1 MFQASHFLFF
11 RRSGFVSIFLLVF
24 LFAIAIAAQQP
35 DPQSP
40 APAGSNPP
48 PSPGQEVAPEAS
60 KSNDNSELSM
70 HDNPATFRVRVN
82 LVLVRVVV
90 RDAQGKVIP
99 HLRKEDFNL
108 SDNRKLQTIST
119 FSIETPESHAA
130 PIAASSSTDA
140 SPEAIAKGAPVKALP
155 QRFVA
160 MMFDDVHLSM
170 QDAVFAR
177 DSATRFFGAMSPS
190 DRVAIYTTS
199 GQVHQE
205 FTSDQEILKKTL
217 NGIISRPP
225 AGASFHSC
233 PEVNYYQADLIEN
246 KRDTQALAVATEEA
260 LQCAFSG
267 DTRQL
272 AQAQGLAEAEAMHT
286 LTVGD
291 TQTEY
296 AFRHIEDALRRLSG
310 MPGQRVMMFVS
321 PGFLTTTLHA
331 EMSDMMDRAIRA
343 GIVINTVDA
352 RGLFAPEVLGDISDP
367 PVDTVKT
374 AGFKSTYRVQSE
386 LAQGDAL
393 GELADGTGGTWFH
406 NRNDVDEGMRQAGA
420 APAITYLLGFSP
432 QNLKI
437 DGRFHLLKV
446 TLANKQKANI
456 QARRGY
462 FAPRTLKDPIE
473 SAKQEI
479 QEAIFSQE
487 EILDLPLELHTQ
499 FFKKDAAE
507 AKLAVLSHLDLKSFR
522 FRKSEGRHVD
532 DVTVATAIFDENG
545 NYITGGEKIVQ
556 MKLLDAT
563 YDRLSKPGI
572 TIKSSFDVKPGSYL
586 VRQVVRDAEGT
597 QMAARNGAVTIPY

>member
-1 MFQASHFLFF
+1 
-11 RRSGFVSIFLLVF
+11 VS
-24 LFAIAIAAQQP
+24 
-35 DPQSP
+35 
-40 APAGSNPP
+40 
-48 PSPGQEVAPEAS
+48 
-60 KSNDNSELSM
+60 
-70 HDNPATFRVRVN
+70 
-82 LVLVRVVV
+82 
-90 RDAQGKVIP
+90 
-99 HLRKEDFNL
+99 
-108 SDNRKLQTIST
+108 
-119 FSIETPESHAA
+119 
-130 PIAASSSTDA
+130 
-140 SPEAIAKGAPVKALP
+140 
-155 QRFVA
+155 
-160 MMFDDVHLSM
+160 
-170 QDAVFAR
+170 
-177 DSATRFFGAMSPS
+177 
-190 DRVAIYTTS
+190 
-199 GQVHQE
+199 
-205 FTSDQEILKKTL
+205 
-217 NGIISRPP
+217 PP
-225 AGASFHSC
+225 AGAAFHSC

-246 KRDTQALAVATEEA
+246 KRDSQALAVATEEA

-267 DTRQL
+267 DSRQYTT
-272 AQAQGLAEAEAMHT
+272 AQSMAEAEAVRT
-286 LTVGD
+286 LTLGD

-296 AFRHIEDALRRLSG
+296 AFRHMEDVMRRLAG

-321 PGFLTTTLHA
+321 PGFLTTTLQT

-367 PVDTVKT
+367 PVDTIKT
-374 AGFKSTYRVQSE
+374 TGYKSSYRVQSE

-393 GELADGTGGTWFH
+393 AELADGTGGTWFH

-420 APAITYLLGFSP
+420 APAVTYLLGFSP

-437 DGRFHLLKV
+437 DGRYHLLKV
-446 TLANKQKANI
+446 TLANKQKGSI

-462 FAPRTLKDPIE
+462 FAPRTLKDPVE

-522 FRKSEGRHVD
+522 FRKADGRHVD

-572 TIKSSFDVKPGSYL
+572 TVKSSFDVKPGSYL

>member
-1 MFQASHFLFF
+1 MFQASHFSFF

-24 LFAIAIAAQQP
+24 LLAISIAAQQP
-35 DPQSP
+35 GPPNSAPAASNP
-40 APAGSNPP
+40 APAAK
-48 PSPGQEVAPEAS
+48 QEPAPEAPKAGDS
-60 KSNDNSELSM
+60 PELSM
-70 HDNPATFRVRVN
+70 HDNPATFKVRVN

-90 RDAQGKVIP
+90 RDSQGRVIP
-99 HLRKEDFNL
+99 NLRKEDFNL
-108 SDNRKLQTIST
+108 ADNRKPQTIST
-119 FSIETPESHAA
+119 FSIETPGSQAA
-130 PIAASSSTDA
+130 PIAANSSPA
-140 SPEAIAKGAPVKALP
+140 APPEAIEKGAPGKVLP

-160 MMFDDVHLSM
+160 MMFDDVHLTM

-199 GQVHQE
+199 GQVSQE
-205 FTSDQEILKKTL
+205 FTSDQAILKKTL

-246 KRDTQALAVATEEA
+246 KRDAQALAVATEEA

-267 DTRQL
+267 DTRQYTT
-272 AQAQGLAEAEAMHT
+272 AQSMAEAEAIRA
-286 LTVGD
+286 LTSGD

-296 AFRHIEDALRRLSG
+296 AFRHMEDVMRRLSG
-310 MPGQRVMMFVS
+310 MPGQRVMMLVS
-321 PGFLTTTLHA
+321 PGFLTTTLHT

-352 RGLFAPEVLGDISDP
+352 RGLFAPDMLGDISDP
-367 PVDTVKT
+367 PVDTIKT
-374 AGFKSTYRVQSE
+374 TGFKSTYRVQSE

-393 GELADGTGGTWFH
+393 AELADGTGGTWFH

-420 APAITYLLGFSP
+420 APAVTYLLGFSP
-432 QNLKI
+432 QNLKV
-437 DGRFHLLKV
+437 DGRYHLLKV
-446 TLANKQKANI
+446 TLANKQKGNI

-462 FAPRTLKDPIE
+462 FAPRTLKDPVE

-499 FFKKDAAE
+499 FFKKDAAD

-522 FRKSEGRHVD
+522 FRKADGRHVD

-563 YDRLSKPGI
+563 YDRLSTPGI

-586 VRQVVRDAEGT
+586 VRQVVRDTEGT